1 MSASDAVR
9 AFEQAF
15 NDNDAEAMRSAAAD
29 GYVDRWPMPDVGA
42 DIDGAIAFRAMI
54 ATAFPDMEQTLDE
67 VIDQGGTA
75 ASRWPRRRDPQ
86 GRVLRRPGERQEG
99 RDERHVLLQ
108 GAGRQGRRDL
118 EPPGHRRAHGADRRL
133 TRLK

>member
-42 DIDGAIAFRAMI
+42 GIDGAIAFRAMI

-67 VIDQGGTA
+67 VIDQGETA
-75 ASRWPRRRDPQ
+75 ASRWHVVATHKGEFFGVPASGKKVEMNGMSFYKVRDGKVAEIWNLP
-86 GRVLRRPGERQEG
+86 
-99 RDERHVLLQ
+99 DI
-108 GAGRQGRRDL
+108 AGLMEQIG
-118 EPPGHRRAHGADRRL
+118 G
-133 TRLK
+133 